1 MLQLARLVYKM
12 SHTDL
17 PADRF
22 DEALQFVKAQYRA
35 LTGSDLETGTQEQ
48 LL

>member
-1 MLQLARLVYKM
+1 
-12 SHTDL
+12 L

-22 DEALQFVKAQYRA
+22 DEAVQFVKNQYRA
-35 LTGSDLETGTQEQ
+35 LTGSDVETGTQER